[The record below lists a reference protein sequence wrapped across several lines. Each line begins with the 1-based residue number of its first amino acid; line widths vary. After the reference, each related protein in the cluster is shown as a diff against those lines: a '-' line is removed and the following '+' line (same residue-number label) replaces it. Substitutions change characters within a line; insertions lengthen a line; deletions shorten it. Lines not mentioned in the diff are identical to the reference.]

1 MMREMISSGR
11 QSQVPLVAI
20 LFGGSIVLCC
30 GKVEGKVMQVWMKL
44 ALLPRCLYVYI
55 GMVDVAKHRPMGRF
69 DSQELQAHHWRNHSP
84 TVRQF
89 IL

>member
-1 MMREMISSGR
+1 
-11 QSQVPLVAI
+11 
-20 LFGGSIVLCC
+20 VLCC

-69 DSQELQAHHWRNHSP
+69 DSQELQAHH
-84 TVRQF
+84 
-89 IL
+89 